1 MSLGGRIFARTYDR
15 AMAGPEKAG
24 LRAHRQALLSGV
36 TGRVLEIGG
45 GTGANLPFYGPDVES
60 LTMTEPEA
68 PMVAR
73 LERRVREQSPLTM
86 VLRAPAEDLPFE
98 DDTFDFAVSAL
109 VLCTVSDQPRALR
122 ELHRVLR
129 PGGQLLFIEH
139 VRSGESGLARWQDR
153 LNGLNQIMAHGCN
166 CNRPTLDSIRQAGF
180 TVQRLEHTAMRKVP
194 PVVRPLVVGSGTC
207 TSPARTSTSR
217 AARPP
222 DAIVIG
228 EPGTSP

>member
-73 LERRVREQSPLTM
+73 LERRVREQSPLTT

-98 DDTFDFAVSAL
+98 DDTFDFARVGS
-109 VLCTVSDQPRALR
+109 RAL
-122 ELHRVLR
+122 HR
-129 PGGQLLFIEH
+129 Q
-139 VRSGESGLARWQDR
+139 RSAAR
-153 LNGLNQIMAHGCN
+153 
-166 CNRPTLDSIRQAGF
+166 
-180 TVQRLEHTAMRKVP
+180 TARVAP
-194 PVVRPLVVGSGTC
+194 C
-207 TSPARTSTSR
+207 TPARQPASVHR
-217 AARPP
+217 ARAFR
-222 DAIVIG
+222 
-228 EPGTSP
+228 